1 MRFKAVWIRIR
12 SGSSPSAKLVSAPQS
27 VRFSARLFVPM
38 AAMTQHPPQKSHN
51 VYRRLLGYAVQYK
64 RFFFISVVGFM
75 ILATMEALLAHLMKY
90 FIDGLETRDRD
101 LIIFVPV
108 AIVVARLIHGAGSYL
123 GNFYIARVGLNVIND
138 LRKGL
143 FNHMLSLPSRFYDQH
158 NSGELVSLIV
168 YNIQQVTGA
177 VTNAIKIVLRD
188 GFTVIALLG
197 YLFYQNWLLTCI
209 FLLLAP
215 ILAGLVTVASRYF
228 RRVSRRM
235 QTTMGGISHI
245 AKEAVQGFRLV
256 RSFGGE
262 KYEAKRFAD
271 TSDENTMLGTKY
283 ERVSAAQAPV
293 FHQVIALDLAV
304 LLFLILYFWDT
315 GTGSAVA
322 YVTAAA
328 MIAKPIRQ
336 LSSVNEIIQKGL
348 AAAESIFQVM
358 DLPPETDKGAIP
370 MARPLGHIEFRD
382 VSFRYDPKTI
392 ALRHVSFTM
401 EPGQTVALV
410 GRSGS
415 GKSTLASLLLR
426 FYDPG
431 AGEILIDGEPIKNVS
446 LVSLRRNISLVN
458 QQTVLFNDTVLKNIA
473 YAVPDDKIDRE
484 AVARAA
490 ANAFAKGFI
499 EALPEGYDTLV
510 GEDGARLSGGQRQRL
525 AVARALFKDAP
536 ILILDE
542 ATSALD
548 TESEQQIQHALER
561 LQKGRTT
568 LVIAH
573 RLSTIEKA
581 DKIVVMD
588 QGRIVEQGSHAQL
601 LAKKGHYAALH
612 AVQFKG

>member
-1 MRFKAVWIRIR
+1 M
-12 SGSSPSAKLVSAPQS
+12 SLNTHNVSAS
-27 VRFSARLFVPM
+27 RVL
-38 AAMTQHPPQKSHN
+38 
-51 VYRRLLGYAVQYK
+51 YGRLLGYAAQYK
-64 RFFFISVVGFM
+64 RYFVISVFGFTV
-75 ILATMEALLAHLMKY
+75 LAAMEALMAHLMKY
-90 FIDGLETRDRD
+90 FIDGLETRDST
-101 LIIFVPV
+101 LIIYVPL
-108 AIVVARLIHGAGSYL
+108 AIIVVRLVHGVGSYL
-123 GNFYIARVGLNVIND
+123 GNFYIARVGLGVVND
-138 LRKGL
+138 LRKQL
-143 FNHMLSLPSRFYDQH
+143 FDHMMYLPTRFYDQH

-177 VTNAIKIVLRD
+177 VTNAVKIVLRD
-188 GFTVIALLG
+188 GLTVVALLA

-215 ILAGLVTVASRYF
+215 VLAGLVTVASRYF
-228 RRVSRRM
+228 RKISRSM
-235 QTTMGGISHI
+235 QFTMGGISHI
-245 AKEAVQGFRLV
+245 ANEAIQGFRLV
-256 RSFGGE
+256 RSYGGE
-262 KYEAKRFAD
+262 KYESKRFAE
-271 TSDENTMLGTKY
+271 TSDDNTRLGTKY
-283 ERVSAAQAPV
+283 ERISAAQAPV
-293 FHQVIALDLAV
+293 FHQVIAVDLAV
-304 LLFLILYFWDT
+304 LLFLILFFWNTD
-315 GTGSAVA
+315 TGSAVA

-348 AAAESIFQVM
+348 AAAESIFSVL
-358 DLPPETDKGAIP
+358 DVAPAEDRGTKLLDRPKG
-370 MARPLGHIEFRD
+370 RIEIRD
-382 VSFRYDPKTI
+382 VTFGYSDEMP
-392 ALRHVSFTM
+392 ALKNVSLDI

-426 FYDPG
+426 FYDPQG
-431 AGEILIDGEPIKNVS
+431 GEIRIDGASITEVKLS
-446 LVSLRRNISLVN
+446 SLRQQIALVN

-473 YAVPDDKIDRE
+473 YAVDEDKIDRAE
-484 AVARAA
+484 VERAA
-490 ANAFAKGFI
+490 ENAYARSFI
-499 EALPEGYDTLV
+499 EKLPQGFDTLV

-548 TESEQQIQHALER
+548 TESEQQIQQALER

-588 QGRIVEQGSHAQL
+588 QGQIVEQGTHAEL
-601 LAKKGHYAALH
+601 LEKNGYYASLH
-612 AVQFKG
+612 AVQFEA